1 VGVFQGAA
9 MTEVKN
15 LRAGYNGSDVIRAIS
30 FKVEKGKCL
39 CVLGPN
45 GCGKSTLLKAIARII
60 DYRGQILIDGGDI
73 SAVPRK
79 QLAQKIA
86 LLSQNMQVFFPY
98 TVYETVSMGR
108 YAYSRG
114 FLKNLSAKDTAIIN
128 DTLKKLDLWDSKD
141 RMIDELSGGTL
152 QRVFLAKTL
161 AQTPRLILLDEP
173 ANHLDLKHQIALLDY
188 LKAWVKENNA
198 GLIGVFHDLNL
209 ARYFGDTA
217 IVLDNGNVAVG
228 GTIEEVLN
236 SAILETVYGID
247 IRAFMQQSLEKWKTN
262 NKELFIPR
270 SGVRYYA
277 LCHITLPLN
286 FSAIRNFNSSR
297 PSPVFV
303 ESPRLWGK
311 RESIVS
317 RRAASICTAS

>member
-1 VGVFQGAA
+1 
-9 MTEVKN
+9 MTEVNN
-15 LRAGYNGSDVIRAIS
+15 LCAGYNGNDVIRNIS
-30 FKVEKGKCL
+30 FKVEKGECL

-60 DYRGQILIDGGDI
+60 DYRGQVLIDGSDI
-73 SAVPRK
+73 SAIPRK

-114 FLKNLSAKDTAIIN
+114 FLKNLSAEDTAVIN
-128 DTLKKLDLWDSKD
+128 DTLKKLDLWDSRD

-161 AQTPRLILLDEP
+161 AQTPRVILLDEP

-217 IVLDNGNVAVG
+217 IVLDNGTLAAIG
-228 GTIEEVLN
+228 KIEEVLN
-236 SAILETVYGID
+236 GAILEKVYGID
-247 IRAFMQQSLEKWKTN
+247 IRAFMRKSLEMW
-262 NKELFIPR
+262 NK
-270 SGVRYYA
+270 
-277 LCHITLPLN
+277 
-286 FSAIRNFNSSR
+286 
-297 PSPVFV
+297 
-303 ESPRLWGK
+303 
-311 RESIVS
+311 
-317 RRAASICTAS
+317 

>member
-1 VGVFQGAA
+1 MNTA
-9 MTEVKN
+9 MFEVN
-15 LRAGYNGSDVIRAIS
+15 SLCAGYGAGDVIRNIS
-30 FKVEKGKCL
+30 FKADKGECL

-60 DYRGQILIDGGDI
+60 NYRGSVLVDGNDI

-108 YAYSRG
+108 YAYSHG
-114 FLKNLSAKDTAIIN
+114 FLKNLSAEDTAIIN

-198 GLIGVFHDLNL
+198 GLIGVFHALNL

-217 IVLDNGNVAVG
+217 IVLDNGNMAAS
-228 GTIEEVLN
+228 GTIEEVLS

-247 IRAFMQQSLEKWKTN
+247 IRAFMRESLEKW
-262 NKELFIPR
+262 NK
-270 SGVRYYA
+270 
-277 LCHITLPLN
+277 
-286 FSAIRNFNSSR
+286 
-297 PSPVFV
+297 
-303 ESPRLWGK
+303 
-311 RESIVS
+311 
-317 RRAASICTAS
+317 

>member
-1 VGVFQGAA
+1 

-15 LRAGYNGSDVIRAIS
+15 LCAGYNGSDVIHNIT
-30 FKVEKGKCL
+30 FKVKKRECL

-45 GCGKSTLLKAIARII
+45 GCGKSTLLKSIARII
-60 DYRGQILIDGGDI
+60 NYRGQVLVDGNDI

-79 QLAQKIA
+79 HLAQKIA
-86 LLSQNMQVFFPY
+86 LLGQNMQVFFPY

-108 YAYSRG
+108 YPYSRG
-114 FLKNLSAKDTAIIN
+114 FLKNLSAEDAAIIN

-161 AQTPRLILLDEP
+161 AQTPRVILLDEP

-188 LKAWVKENNA
+188 LKAWVKENDTS
-198 GLIGVFHDLNL
+198 LIGVFHDLNL

-217 IVLDNGNVAVG
+217 LVMDNGNVAACG
-228 GTIEEVLN
+228 MIEEVLN

-247 IRAFMQQSLEKWKTN
+247 IRAFMRESLEKW
-262 NKELFIPR
+262 NK
-270 SGVRYYA
+270 
-277 LCHITLPLN
+277 
-286 FSAIRNFNSSR
+286 
-297 PSPVFV
+297 
-303 ESPRLWGK
+303 
-311 RESIVS
+311 
-317 RRAASICTAS
+317 